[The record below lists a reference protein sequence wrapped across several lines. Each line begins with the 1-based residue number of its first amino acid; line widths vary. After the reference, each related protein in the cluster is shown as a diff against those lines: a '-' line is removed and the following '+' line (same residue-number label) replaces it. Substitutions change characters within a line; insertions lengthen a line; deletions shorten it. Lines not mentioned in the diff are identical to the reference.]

1 MVFGDL
7 EFNFEGKAVLCRAT
21 QDESISRYRLVPSMP
36 EIQSEFLPFDFIF
49 FFFLMMKFKI

>member
-1 MVFGDL
+1 MRRRKDMVFGDL

-36 EIQSEFLPFDFIF
+36 EIQSEFLPFDFIYSF
-49 FFFLMMKFKI
+49 F

>member
-7 EFNFEGKAVLCRAT
+7 ECNFEGKAVLCRAT

-36 EIQSEFLPFDFIF
+36 EIQSEFLPFDFIL
-49 FFFLMMKFKI
+49 FFFLDDEI